1 MTKDSDS
8 VADTSQRSR
17 LVSSTDHYPTIAELL
32 NAPEDEVNTY
42 LQKPT
47 TLKKDIVCLLREALS
62 QLKATPLLREIKADL
77 DDTRSHL
84 KTVKSLKT
92 NLDSMKEKVDN
103 SAVENE
109 IFKESMIKKLDELTT
124 LKVQVD
130 NMCAASVPVSNV
142 PVSQPR
148 MQQDTTFRRQ
158 LKVIGVN
165 ESVEAKNFNERAL
178 TDKTSIEK
186 ISAGL
191 GTEVIIE
198 DCRRLGK
205 FTPGKNRPI
214 LVTFSSVW
222 DVRKLRS
229 KAIEQKLYQRDG
241 ILIVPELSYDDRQV
255 EKKLLKKRYDLMS
268 NGTEKSRIK
277 IKDLILYVDGQIVD
291 LD

>member
-103 SAVENE
+103 SAVE
-109 IFKESMIKKLDELTT
+109 
-124 LKVQVD
+124 
-130 NMCAASVPVSNV
+130 
-142 PVSQPR
+142 
-148 MQQDTTFRRQ
+148 
-158 LKVIGVN
+158 
-165 ESVEAKNFNERAL
+165 
-178 TDKTSIEK
+178 
-186 ISAGL
+186 
-191 GTEVIIE
+191 
-198 DCRRLGK
+198 
-205 FTPGKNRPI
+205 
-214 LVTFSSVW
+214 
-222 DVRKLRS
+222 
-229 KAIEQKLYQRDG
+229 
-241 ILIVPELSYDDRQV
+241 
-255 EKKLLKKRYDLMS
+255 
-268 NGTEKSRIK
+268 
-277 IKDLILYVDGQIVD
+277 
-291 LD
+291 